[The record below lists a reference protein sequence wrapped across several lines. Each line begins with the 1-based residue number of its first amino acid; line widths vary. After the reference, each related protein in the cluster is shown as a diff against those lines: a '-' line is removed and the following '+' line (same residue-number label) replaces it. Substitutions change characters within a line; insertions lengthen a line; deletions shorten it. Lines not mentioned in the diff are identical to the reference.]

1 MFPGPKYNKA
11 PGIEIAEDSSGA
23 NASAMLA
30 QVVQELSAL
39 QSSGWIVPVPGG
51 VGPVTVAVFMRNTVV
66 AACRLQESYSGQ
78 FSNHQ

>member
-1 MFPGPKYNKA
+1 
-11 PGIEIAEDSSGA
+11 
-23 NASAMLA
+23 MLA
-30 QVVQELSAL
+30 QVVQDVSAL

-66 AACRLQESYSGQ
+66 AACRLQESYSDQ